1 MFCCCCLSEVL
12 ELEMRSETVDQ
23 SMRGRLR
30 STGSNSPAR
39 RVLVSSTSA
48 LAAAGCELS
57 RRRRGRRDGVAVGR
71 RGNVVGDGRF
81 SSTLPKRSRAYSS
94 ASGSEDG
101 RKGTRGRTNGDGAC
115 DSGLPVRA
123 GLVRADGGHVG
134 RWAVVWSTRALAAHT
149 SLNSERQAEETAAS
163 ASVDGDERR
172 EKGTHV
178 VGFVE
183 GERFQGAGRHL
194 STEDGEDQVLVCRL
208 GRSER
213 RSRRKGKRT
222 SVLVETMG
230 VPWMVV

>member
-23 SMRGRLR
+23 SMRGRLC
-30 STGSNSPAR
+30 STESNSPAR
-39 RVLVSSTSA
+39 RVLVSSTFA
-48 LAAAGCELS
+48 LAAAGCELG

-71 RGNVVGDGRF
+71 RGDVIGDGRF
-81 SSTLPKRSRAYSS
+81 SSTLPERLRAYSS
-94 ASGSEDG
+94 ASGSEDS
-101 RKGTRGRTNGDGAC
+101 RNGTRGRTNGDGAC
-115 DSGLPVRA
+115 DSSLPVRA
-123 GLVRADGGHVG
+123 GLVRADGCHVG
-134 RWAVVWSTRALAAHT
+134 RWAVVWSARTLAAHT
-149 SLNSERQAEETAAS
+149 SLNNERRAEEPAAS
-163 ASVDGDERR
+163 ASVEGDNWR

-183 GERFQGAGRHL
+183 GERFEGAGRHL
-194 STEDGEDQVLVCRL
+194 STQDGKDQALVCRL